1 MDKYINGS
9 DLLVNVG
16 GKAVGHSTSCQIT
29 LSAETKERAVKPL
42 SSLPSQ
48 SGLWKDKGITGLA
61 VSISADGLRVQSET
75 EKGFMEIAPDWGKGD
90 TVEVEVYDRGNTSSP
105 ILKGNFVITSLE
117 ITGPAQDDITYSVSL
132 ENAGEPEVYPG
143 KTAQAGG

>member
-75 EKGFMEIAPDWGKGD
+75 ESGFMEIAPDWGKGD

-105 ILKGNFVITSLE
+105 ILKGDFVITSLE

>member
-29 LSAETKERAVKPL
+29 LSSETKDRAVKPL

-48 SGLWKDKGITGLA
+48 SGLWKDKGVTGLS
-61 VSISADGLRVQSET
+61 VSVSADGLRVAEET
-75 EKGFMEIAPDWGKGD
+75 ENGFIQIAPDWGKGS
-90 TVEVEVYDRGNTSSP
+90 TVEVEVYDRGNTTTP
-105 ILKGNFVITSLE
+105 ILKGDFIITSLE
-117 ITGPAQDDITYSVSL
+117 ITGPAQDDTTYSVSL
-132 ENAGEPEVYPG
+132 ENAREPEVYPG
-143 KTAQAGG
+143 KTAQTGS

>member
-61 VSISADGLRVQSET
+61 VSISADGLRVQTES

-105 ILKGNFVITSLE
+105 ILKGDFVITSLE

-143 KTAQAGG
+143 KTARAGG

>member
-9 DLLVNVG
+9 DLLVNVR

-117 ITGPAQDDITYSVSL
+117 ITGPAQDDISYSVSL

>member
-90 TVEVEVYDRGNTSSP
+90 TVAVEVYDRGNTSSP
-105 ILKGNFVITSLE
+105 ILKGDFVITSLE

>member
-105 ILKGNFVITSLE
+105 ILKGAFVITSLE

-132 ENAGEPEVYPG
+132 ENAGEPAVYPG

>member
-61 VSISADGLRVQSET
+61 VSISADGVRVQSET

-105 ILKGNFVITSLE
+105 ILKGDFVITSLE
-117 ITGPAQDDITYSVSL
+117 ITGPAQNDITYSVSL

>member
-29 LSAETKERAVKPL
+29 LSAETKEHAVKPL

-105 ILKGNFVITSLE
+105 ILKGDFVITSLE

>member
-61 VSISADGLRVQSET
+61 VSISADGLRVQCET

-105 ILKGNFVITSLE
+105 ILKGDFVITSLE

>member
-75 EKGFMEIAPDWGKGD
+75 ENGFMEIAPDWGKGD

-117 ITGPAQDDITYSVSL
+117 ISGPAQDDITYSVSL

>member
-42 SSLPSQ
+42 SRLPSQ

-75 EKGFMEIAPDWGKGD
+75 EQGFMEIAPDWGKGD

-105 ILKGNFVITSLE
+105 ILKGDFVITSLE
-117 ITGPAQDDITYSVSL
+117 ITGPAQEDITYSVSL

>member
-48 SGLWKDKGITGLA
+48 SGLRKDKGITGLA

-75 EKGFMEIAPDWGKGD
+75 ENGFMEIAPDWGKGD

>member
-29 LSAETKERAVKPL
+29 LSTETKERAVKPL

-48 SGLWKDKGITGLA
+48 SGLWKAKGITGLA

-105 ILKGNFVITSLE
+105 ILMGDFVITSLE

>member
-105 ILKGNFVITSLE
+105 ILKGDFVITSLE

-132 ENAGEPEVYPG
+132 ENAGEPKVYPG